1 MNIPRPKFCT
11 VVSPDEYDYI
21 EQFKNSFEEANNF
34 HKRIQNN
41 PPAPFFAIDMGKVYG
56 LLLKID
62 EQARQIA
69 DLEADNAQ
77 LREALGKAGIALRFY
92 EDWMKTHEDGTR
104 YPYGIETE
112 QMISVL
118 AGAR

>member
-1 MNIPRPKFCT
+1 MNAITTFEKASNEGRL
-11 VVSPDEYDYI
+11 DM
-21 EQFKNSFEEANNF
+21 FEESYDGWIASNAAL
-34 HKRIQNN
+34 IQR
-41 PPAPFFAIDMGKVYG
+41 
-56 LLLKID
+56 D
-62 EQARQIA
+62 ETIA
-69 DLEADNAQ
+69 ALEADNAQ
-77 LREALGKAGIALRFY
+77 LREAMGKAGIALRFY

>member
-1 MNIPRPKFCT
+1 MTRKLIPFEVPQVTHGLPAQIWIENDVERQSPQEIII
-11 VVSPDEYDYI
+11 VSLT
-21 EQFKNSFEEANNF
+21 A
-34 HKRIQNN
+34 RI
-41 PPAPFFAIDMGKVYG
+41 AA
-56 LLLKID
+56 
-62 EQARQIA
+62 
-69 DLEADNAQ
+69 LEADNAQ
-77 LREALGKAGIALRFY
+77 LREAMGKAGIALRFY